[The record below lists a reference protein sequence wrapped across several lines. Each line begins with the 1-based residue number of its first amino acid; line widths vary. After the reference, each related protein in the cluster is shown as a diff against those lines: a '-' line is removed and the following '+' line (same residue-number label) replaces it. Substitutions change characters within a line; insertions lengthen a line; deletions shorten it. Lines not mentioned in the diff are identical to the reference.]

1 MTRRL
6 MTTTTAT
13 LAAGL
18 ALAAALTGAGGAL
31 ADHTHAPVGHDTA
44 TGAPDHER
52 PFLLE
57 NDEAMVRMMTDMT
70 IKASGDIDRDFALM
84 MIPHHQGAVD
94 MAKAYLRH
102 GSDPILQ
109 RIAQEIIVEQIQ
121 EIAAM
126 HMAIGNPAPASAP
139 VPTQAA
145 VLQTGT

>member
-1 MTRRL
+1 
-6 MTTTTAT
+6 
-13 LAAGL
+13 
-18 ALAAALTGAGGAL
+18 
-31 ADHTHAPVGHDTA
+31 
-44 TGAPDHER
+44 
-52 PFLLE
+52 
-57 NDEAMVRMMTDMT
+57 MVRMMTDMT

-145 VLQTGT
+145 VLQTGN

>member
-1 MTRRL
+1 MGQDH
-6 MTTTTAT
+6 
-13 LAAGL
+13 AAP
-18 ALAAALTGAGGAL
+18 AAKSPAGHEHA
-31 ADHTHAPVGHDTA
+31 APDTSAHSAAPVAHGHVAAGHDTA
-44 TGAPDHER
+44 AGAPEHEQ

-102 GSDPILQ
+102 GGDDPVLQ
-109 RIAQEIIVEQIQ
+109 RLAQEIIVEQIQ

-126 HMAIGNPAPASAP
+126 QMAIGNPAPAPAP

-145 VLQTGT
+145 ALRK

>member
-94 MAKAYLRH
+94 MARIVLEKGTDPEVRKLAEEVIAAQEREIAFMRDWLARH
-102 GSDPILQ
+102 G
-109 RIAQEIIVEQIQ
+109 
-121 EIAAM
+121 
-126 HMAIGNPAPASAP
+126 H
-139 VPTQAA
+139 
-145 VLQTGT
+145 